1 MHVISPGVY
10 PPIDLMP
17 ILKYLPACFAP
28 WQSAS
33 RAIYDDRLQL
43 QQRLYEEV
51 ETRADRK
58 RWTGLND
65 ETETDCFID
74 WMIKAHPEVKKSF
87 GS

>member
-17 ILKYLPACFAP
+17 VLKYLPACFAP

-58 RWTGLND
+58 KRAGLND
-65 ETETDCFID
+65 EMETDCFID
-74 WMIKAHPEVKKSF
+74 WMIKAHPEITKPF